1 MLHDDLRQ
9 DFDALVPA
17 QGASRRSALQL
28 MLGAGYAAAAAPV
41 VAQTAIKTPADGL
54 TVGEVDYMVG
64 GF

>member
-17 QGASRRSALQL
+17 RGASRRSALQL

-41 VAQTAIKTPADGL
+41 MAQQAIATPADGL
-54 TVGEVDYMVG
+54 TVGR
-64 GF
+64 